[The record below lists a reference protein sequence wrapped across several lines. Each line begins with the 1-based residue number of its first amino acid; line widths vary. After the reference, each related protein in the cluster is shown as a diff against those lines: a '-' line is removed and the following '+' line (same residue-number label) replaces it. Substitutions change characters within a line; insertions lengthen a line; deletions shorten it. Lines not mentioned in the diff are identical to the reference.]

1 MCVRRPPRTLSKQ
14 PAIFMLLLLFWSG
27 CEMMHVAPQGV
38 PLEWA

>member
-1 MCVRRPPRTLSKQ
+1 MCVRRPPCTLSKQ